1 MKDYTVENP
10 VFSEK
15 ISIVEEEDLVSAEND
30 TAAAKQLIQNDLVLS
45 KRMKQCLGDAPE
57 HGDSKD
63 LVITFESG
71 DEESVDGWTD
81 VPVMQNVE
89 DHKTIFRKISN
100 MVKNVRYLYKLLGTT
115 DISGCGAD
123 TVTGAIKKLSE
134 RKIPN
139 VTRSASVTQEGQQAL
154 DAVEKNAA
162 VSGTI
167 AYDLAQINS
176 NLFVKIQKLSRQRV
190 IKSFAHAAYV
200 DCFCFSPS
208 KDSIVSVNVMV
219 SLTPLSNLNGSAML
233 QLYGINADDNY
244 VNTVNCLNPYTNSI
258 GSLQLQIEKKF
269 LAKANATYIIR
280 LNQANTQNI
289 SANLTI
295 DLFSNVEWLLP

>member
-10 VFSEK
+10 VFFEK

-30 TAAAKQLIQNDLVLS
+30 TAAAKQLIQNDLALS

-100 MVKNVRYLYKLLGTT
+100 MVKNVRYLYNLLGTT

-162 VSGTI
+162 VPGTM

-176 NLFVKIQKLSRQRV
+176 KIVDAGIIFANASSLSHVQ
-190 IKSFAHAAYV
+190 Y
-200 DCFCFSPS
+200 
-208 KDSIVSVNVMV
+208 
-219 SLTPLSNLNGSAML
+219 
-233 QLYGINADDNY
+233 
-244 VNTVNCLNPYTNSI
+244 NSI
-258 GSLQLQIEKKF
+258 KIANMIAFRLYCTYDGTIEAGTWYKIGSI
-269 LAKANATYIIR
+269 
-280 LNQANTQNI
+280 NTHVPAV
-289 SANLTI
+289 SHPLTI
-295 DLFSNVEWLLP
+295 SCPQSNAWIGNQLVAHVESDGGIYISSKEKMWNAIVILSGIWFVP

>member
-1 MKDYTVENP
+1 MRDYTVENP
-10 VFSEK
+10 VFSDK
-15 ISIVEEEDLVSAEND
+15 IRIVEEEDLVNAEND
-30 TAAAKQLIQNDLVLS
+30 SAAAKQLIQNDLALS

-63 LVITFESG
+63 LVVTFASG
-71 DEESVDGWTD
+71 DEQPANEWTD
-81 VPVMQNVE
+81 VPVIQSVE
-89 DHKTIFRKISN
+89 DHKTIFTKMST

-162 VSGTI
+162 VSGTM

-176 NLFVKIQKLSRQRV
+176 KISDDCYLLSGGRG
-190 IKSFAHAAYV
+190 IKEHTDLNSIQAPGNYFCSLNGTAA
-200 DCFCFSPS
+200 
-208 KDSIVSVNVMV
+208 
-219 SLTPLSNLNGSAML
+219 TLSNCPTDNAFVLKVELATGVNYPCQTLRIFHTG
-233 QLYGINADDNY
+233 QTLYR
-244 VNTVNCLNPYTNSI
+244 
-258 GSLQLQIEKKF
+258 F
-269 LAKANATYIIR
+269 LDGATWGHWHTTPIQVI
-280 LNQANTQNI
+280 T
-289 SANLTI
+289 
-295 DLFSNVEWLLP
+295 

>member
-1 MKDYTVENP
+1 MRDYTVENP
-10 VFSEK
+10 VFSAK
-15 ISIVEEEDLVSAEND
+15 IRIVEEEDLVSAEND
-30 TAAAKQLIQNDLVLS
+30 SAAAKQLIQNDLALS

-63 LVITFESG
+63 LVVTFASG
-71 DEESVDGWTD
+71 DEQPANGWTD
-81 VPVMQNVE
+81 VPVIQSVE
-89 DHKTIFRKISN
+89 DHKTIFTKMST

-162 VSGTI
+162 VSGTM

-176 NLFVKIQKLSRQRV
+176 NLFYSVTLIADYTIAPGKEK
-190 IKSFAHAAYV
+190 A
-200 DCFCFSPS
+200 
-208 KDSIVSVNVMV
+208 VS
-219 SLTPLSNLNGSAML
+219 
-233 QLYGINADDNY
+233 
-244 VNTVNCLNPYTNSI
+244 
-258 GSLQLQIEKKF
+258 
-269 LAKANATYIIR
+269 
-280 LNQANTQNI
+280 I
-289 SANLTI
+289 SAPDGYTVIGIRFYSTGSSFVHPYVLQSDAVYMRNHSTNEIRSKVTVGLLLTKVGVTTI
-295 DLFSNVEWLLP
+295 

>member
-63 LVITFESG
+63 LVVTFESG
-71 DEESVDGWTD
+71 DEESADGWTD

-100 MVKNVRYLYKLLGTT
+100 MVKNVRYLYNLLGTT

-162 VSGTI
+162 VPGTM

-176 NLFVKIQKLSRQRV
+176 NIQMIIRSNGNISCPPNTETVIAQFGPVVPGIYFVDWFIHFNDHGHKEGTREAQYGTNEGF
-190 IKSFAHAAYV
+190 FAQTSVTPAPANSSGNGATISEISGLISTNQQYSYICAYV
-200 DCFCFSPS
+200 NHS
-208 KDSIVSVNVMV
+208 
-219 SLTPLSNLNGSAML
+219 
-233 QLYGINADDNY
+233 
-244 VNTVNCLNPYTNSI
+244 
-258 GSLQLQIEKKF
+258 
-269 LAKANATYIIR
+269 ANAI
-280 LNQANTQNI
+280 LNVSCFGQI
-289 SANLTI
+289 MR
-295 DLFSNVEWLLP
+295 VR